1 MKISKI
7 RERGQA
13 LITFLYIM
21 VIGIT
26 ITTAAAIIVLINLMG
41 GGIMER
47 GELAYYTA
55 ESGIEN
61 AILNLLRNPSYSG
74 ETLTLG
80 DGSVT
85 TEITSQN
92 PLTIVATG
100 RYSNIARK
108 IQVQTIYNNNVL
120 TISSWKEIN

>member
-1 MKISKI
+1 MKYNKNN
-7 RERGQA
+7 ERGQA
-13 LITFLYIM
+13 LVTLLYIM
-21 VIGIT
+21 VIGIA
-26 ITTAAAIIVLINLMG
+26 ITSAIAVIMLVNILG
-41 GGIMER
+41 GGTMQQ

-61 AILNLLRNPSYSG
+61 AMLNLLRNPSYTG
-74 ETLTLG
+74 ETFNLG
-80 DGSVT
+80 AGSVT
-85 TEITSQN
+85 TQVTSQN

-100 RYSNIARK
+100 RYNNIARK